1 MAAVSGAA
9 VAKIAAT
16 VLTDKKLRKG
26 VGWLLAAVL
35 SPLILFVVMLCTLL
49 SATSQHN
56 TAAADLCF
64 YGGEISENTP
74 VIISRFQYRVYTLMI
89 PSIHANDTASI
100 RLDTA
105 LVGGIHH
112 RQIFFFARCSRI
124 FISPEYTETAR

>member
-9 VAKIAAT
+9 AAKIAAT

-26 VGWLLAAVL
+26 VGWLLVAVL
-35 SPLILFVVMLCTLL
+35 SPLILVIVMLCTLL

-74 VIISRFQYRVYTLMI
+74 DDYRRHI
-89 PSIHANDTASI
+89 
-100 RLDTA
+100 
-105 LVGGIHH
+105 
-112 RQIFFFARCSRI
+112 
-124 FISPEYTETAR
+124 